1 MQTLEGFRL
10 SPQQKHLWLL
20 QQNSLAYRASCAIQ
34 IEGNLNVEALK
45 SALNQIVNRHENL
58 RTTFHRQPGIKIP
71 IQVIAESGTLSW
83 NQANLKELNFQEQS
97 VYIEQLF
104 QEAGNFNFKSKPES
118 ILHSSLLTLSD
129 NQHILLIT
137 LPALCADSWTLRNLV
152 KEISQT
158 YEAYFNGENL
168 FDEEPVQYIQFS
180 EWQNELLEDEDA
192 ETGKAYWRNQTFPN
206 LALPFEAQSR
216 SSAQFKSDVYTVQ
229 IHPNIAAKLD
239 AIATLYN
246 ASLSEVLFACWY
258 TLLWRLTGQSD
269 IAISTVYSGRKYE
282 ELHEILGLLAKWLPV
297 RCSLQNNLKFREV
310 LSQVG
315 ENLREVDQWQDYFV
329 GEERTDYVNDAV
341 NFPIGFEFEE
351 WSDKYRAG
359 DVSFT
364 IDQQYVCFDR
374 FKLKLNCVRRE
385 KSLAAEFHYDTE
397 LFDKEAIQCI
407 AEQFQ
412 TLVESAANNPE
423 AALSELNILSDRT
436 RHHLLVELNNTQTNY
451 PQTQCIHHLFEQQV
465 ERTPNNIAVVFEN
478 QHLTYAELNAKANQ
492 LAHYLKQQGVG
503 AEVLVGIYAERSLN
517 SIIALLGI
525 LKAGGAYLPLDPALP
540 AESLAFRLHDAKVPV
555 LLTQQGLLKRED
567 AATQSVVYLDA
578 DWEIIAQESDAN
590 PISELTPENLA
601 DTVRLTSTPTP
612 LDPPLPPP
620 LKRGVEEGSLV
631 TPFLQGEESPVPP
644 FPAREGGLGGLG
656 QPSIENL
663 AYVLYTSGSTG
674 QPKGVAIEHRQILN
688 YLHTI
693 LEKLELPAGAKFA
706 TVSTFAADLGNTVIF
721 PALCT
726 GGCLHIVSQDRAS
739 DPEALAEYFQRHPID
754 CLKIVPSHLA
764 TLLASS
770 ASSSVLP
777 RQCLVLGGEAA
788 SWDLIEKV
796 QQSAPNCRILNHY
809 GPTETTVG
817 VLTYPVKS
825 KGDSYNT
832 KTVPIGRA
840 IANTQVYLLDEQLQ
854 PVPIGVPGELYIG
867 GAGLAREY
875 LNRPELTAEKFI
887 TVENLGGQDT
897 HPTRVYKTGDKAR
910 YLPDGN
916 IEFLGRVDYQ
926 VKIRGFRV
934 ELGEI
939 EAVLSQH
946 PGVRQAVVSLSE
958 DESGNNRLIGY
969 VVPNPK
975 QAPSVSD
982 LRHFLLNKFPEY
994 MVPSAFVL
1002 LKTLPLTPNGKVDR
1016 RALPAAEQTR
1026 PELEAVFVAPR
1037 TQIEQ
1042 QLAEIW
1048 AKLLGLEKV
1057 GIHDNFFDLG
1067 GHSLLITQLLAKVR
1081 DTFQVNLSLRSLF
1094 ELPTVANIAEKI
1106 AIAQLSESSSEIV
1119 TEDAIN
1125 LKAEAVLDPTIRPDS
1140 VTYNPNV
1147 PPLAIFLT
1155 GATGFLGSFLLYE
1168 LLQQTQADIYCLV
1181 RAETIEL
1188 GKKKIQSSLESYL
1201 LWDESFN
1208 SRIIP
1213 VLGDLSQPLLGLSKE
1228 QFLKM
1233 ASQLDVIYH
1242 NGALVNFTYP
1252 YSVLK
1257 APNVLGTQEV
1267 LRLASQITVK
1277 PVHFISTISVVFSN
1291 NPDVSVVREQ
1301 DSLDEAKMPSGGYA
1315 QSKWVAEKLVTIARE
1330 RGLPICIYR
1339 PGRISGHSKT
1349 GACNPGDHTYRM
1361 IKGCI
1366 QLKSIPNQDI
1376 KLNLSPIDYV
1386 SKAIVS
1392 LSNQKE
1398 SIGKAF
1404 HLVNPHPLPLKE
1416 MTNYISSLGYPVELV
1431 SYEKWRSQ
1439 LINTADSSEN
1449 ALYPLLSIFAE
1460 ETSNTQPKN
1469 SPIRQF
1475 DCQNTLT
1482 GLAGTSITC
1491 PPVDAE
1497 LFSTYFSYL
1506 IQTGFLNSPPLQL
1519 QTN

>member
-10 SPQQKHLWLL
+10 SPQQKRLCLL
-20 QQNSLAYRASCAIQ
+20 QNSEAYCASCAIQ
-34 IEGNLNVEALK
+34 IEGNLSVEVLKAALK
-45 SALNQIVNRHENL
+45 QMVDRHESL

-71 IQVIAESGTLSW
+71 IQVIAESGALSW
-83 NQANLKELNFQEQS
+83 NPVNLKELNFQEQS
-97 VYIEQLF
+97 AYIEQLF
-104 QEAGNFNFKSKPES
+104 QEAGNFNFKSKSKS

-129 NQHILLIT
+129 NRHILLVT
-137 LPALCADSWTLRNLV
+137 LPALCADSWTLKNLV

-158 YEAYFNGENL
+158 YDACLKGENL

-180 EWQNELLEDEDA
+180 EWQNEILEDEDA

-206 LALPFEAQSR
+206 LVLPFEAKPR
-216 SSAQFKSDVYTVQ
+216 SSERFKLDVYTVK
-229 IHPNIAAKLD
+229 IHPDVAAKLD

-246 ASLSEVLFACWY
+246 ASLSEVLFACCY

-269 IAISTVYSGRKYE
+269 IAISTVFSGRKYE
-282 ELHEILGLLAKWLPV
+282 ELHEVLGLLAKWLPV
-297 RCSLQNNLKFREV
+297 RCSLQNNLRFSEV
-310 LSQVG
+310 LLKVS
-315 ENLREVDQWQDYFV
+315 ENLREVDQWQEYFV
-329 GEERTDYVNDAV
+329 GEESADSDNDAV
-341 NFPIGFEFEE
+341 NLPICFEFEE
-351 WSDKYRAG
+351 WLDKYRAG
-359 DVSFT
+359 DVFFS
-364 IDQQYVCFDR
+364 IYQQYVCFDR
-374 FKLKLNCVRRE
+374 FNLKLSCVRRE
-385 KSLAAEFHYDTE
+385 ESLTAEFHYDTA
-397 LFDKEAIQCI
+397 LFDKAAIQCI

-412 TLVESAANNPE
+412 TLVENVTNNPE
-423 AALSELNILSDRT
+423 AAISELNIISDRT
-436 RHHLLVELNNTQTNY
+436 RHHLFIELNNTQTNY

-465 ERTPNNIAVVFEN
+465 ERTPDNIAVVFEN
-478 QHLTYAELNAKANQ
+478 QQLTYAELNAKANQ
-492 LAHYLKQQGVG
+492 LAHYLKRQGVG

-540 AESLAFRLHDAKVPV
+540 AESLTFRLQDAKVSV

-567 AATQSVVYLDA
+567 AQPQSVVYLDA
-578 DWEIIAQESDAN
+578 DWETIAQESDAN
-590 PISELTPENLA
+590 PISKLA
-601 DTVRLTSTPTP
+601 P
-612 LDPPLPPP
+612 
-620 LKRGVEEGSLV
+620 
-631 TPFLQGEESPVPP
+631 
-644 FPAREGGLGGLG
+644 
-656 QPSIENL
+656 ENL

-674 QPKGVAIEHRQILN
+674 QPKGVAIEHQQILN
-688 YLHTI
+688 YLHAI
-693 LEKLELPAGAKFA
+693 LEKLELPAGASFA

-726 GGCLHIVSQDRAS
+726 GGCLHIVSQERAS
-739 DPEALAEYFQRHPID
+739 DPEALADYFQRHPID

-770 ASSSVLP
+770 ASSSLLP

-788 SWDLIEKV
+788 SWDLVEKV

-825 KGDSYNT
+825 KRDSYNA

-840 IANTQVYLLDEQLQ
+840 IANTQVYLLDEYLQ
-854 PVPIGVPGELYIG
+854 PVPTGVPGELYIG
-867 GAGLAREY
+867 GVPLARGY

-887 TVENLGGQDT
+887 TVENLGGQDA

-926 VKIRGFRV
+926 VKIRGFRI

-946 PGVRQAVVSLSE
+946 PGVRQAVVWLSE
-958 DESGNNRLIGY
+958 DEAGNKRLIGY

-975 QAPSVSD
+975 QASSVSD

-1016 RALPAAEQTR
+1016 RALPAPEQTR
-1026 PELEAVFVAPR
+1026 PELEAVYVAPR
-1037 TQIEQ
+1037 TSVEE
-1042 QLAEIW
+1042 QLAKIW
-1048 AKLLGLEKV
+1048 AKLLGFEKV

-1067 GHSLLITQLLAKVR
+1067 GHSLLITQLLAQVR
-1081 DTFQVNLSLRSLF
+1081 DTFKVNLSLHSLF

-1106 AIAQLSESSSEIV
+1106 AITQLSESSSNIV
-1119 TEDAIN
+1119 TEHAIN
-1125 LKAEAVLDPTIRPDS
+1125 LKAEAVLDPTIRPDGIA
-1140 VTYNPNV
+1140 YHPNV
-1147 PPLAIFLT
+1147 SPLAIFLT

-1168 LLQQTQADIYCLV
+1168 LLQQTQADIHCLV
-1181 RAETIEL
+1181 RSETIEL
-1188 GKKKIQSSLESYL
+1188 GKQKIQRSLESYL

-1213 VLGDLSQPLLGLSKE
+1213 VLGDLSQPLLGLSDK
-1228 QFLKM
+1228 QFQQM
-1233 ASQLDVIYH
+1233 ASKLDAIYH

-1267 LRLASQITVK
+1267 LRLASQIKVK
-1277 PVHFISTISVVFSN
+1277 PVHFISTISVVSPD
-1291 NPDVSVVREQ
+1291 NPDIRVVREQ
-1301 DSLDEAKMPSGGYA
+1301 DSLDDAKMPSDGYA

-1339 PGRISGHSKT
+1339 PGRISGDSQT
-1349 GACNPGDHTYRM
+1349 GACNPDDHTYRM

-1366 QLKSIPNQDI
+1366 QLGSIPNQDI
-1376 KLNLSPIDYV
+1376 QLNLSPVDYV
-1386 SKAIVS
+1386 SKAVVY

-1398 SIGKAF
+1398 SLGKAF
-1404 HLVNPHPLPLKE
+1404 HLVNPQPLPLKE
-1416 MTNYISSLGYPVELV
+1416 MANYIRSLGYPIELV
-1431 SYEKWRSQ
+1431 SYEKWRLQ

-1460 ETSNTQPKN
+1460 ETSNTQPNN
-1469 SPIRQF
+1469 SSIQHF

-1482 GLAGTSITC
+1482 RLAGTSIAC

-1519 QTN
+1519 QTT

>member
-20 QQNSLAYRASCAIQ
+20 QQDSLAYRAFCAIQ
-34 IEGNLNVEALK
+34 IEGNLNVQALK
-45 SALNQIVNRHENL
+45 SALNQIVNRHESF

-71 IQVIAESGTLSW
+71 IQVIAKSRTLSW
-83 NQANLKELNFQEQS
+83 NQANLKELNSQEQS
-97 VYIEQLF
+97 AYIEQLF
-104 QEAGNFNFKSKPES
+104 QEAGNFHFKSKPES
-118 ILHSSLLTLSD
+118 ILYSSLLTLSD

-137 LPALCADSWTLRNLV
+137 LPALCADSWTLKNLV

-158 YEAYFNGENL
+158 YQAYFNGENL
-168 FDEEPVQYIQFS
+168 PDEEPVQYIQFS

-192 ETGKAYWRNQTFPN
+192 ETAKVYWRNQTFPS
-206 LALPFEAQSR
+206 LGLPFEAQPR
-216 SSAQFKSDVYTVQ
+216 SSERFEPEVYTVK
-229 IHPNIAAKLD
+229 IHPDVAAKLD

-269 IAISTVYSGRKYE
+269 IAISTVFSGRKYE
-282 ELHEILGLLAKWLPV
+282 ELHEVLGLLAKWLPV
-297 RCSLQNNLKFREV
+297 RCSLQNNLKFSEV
-310 LSQVG
+310 LSQLG
-315 ENLREVDQWQDYFV
+315 ETLREVDQWQDYFV
-329 GEERTDYVNDAV
+329 EEERTNFVNDAV

-359 DVSFT
+359 DASFS
-364 IDQQYVCFDR
+364 ICQQYVCFDR
-374 FKLKLNCVRRE
+374 FKLKLSCVQKE
-385 KSLAAEFHYDTE
+385 ESLAAEFHYDTE
-397 LFDKEAIQCI
+397 LFDKAAIQCI

-423 AALSELNILSDRT
+423 AAVSELNIISDRT
-436 RHHLLVELNNTQTNY
+436 RHHLLVELNNTQSNY
-451 PQTQCIHHLFEQQV
+451 PQTRCIHHLFEQQV
-465 ERTPNNIAVVFEN
+465 ERTPDNIAVVFEN
-478 QHLTYAELNAKANQ
+478 QQLTYSELNRRANQ
-492 LAHYLKQQGVG
+492 LAHYLKQQGVD
-503 AEVLVGIYAERSLN
+503 AEVLVGIYAERSLD

-525 LKAGGAYLPLDPALP
+525 LKAGGAYLPLDSALP
-540 AESLAFRLHDAKVPV
+540 QESLTFRLQDAKVPV
-555 LLTQQGLLKRED
+555 LLTQKGLLNY
-567 AATQSVVYLDA
+567 AATQTVVYLDA
-578 DWEIIAQESDAN
+578 DWEIIAQESEAN
-590 PISELTPENLA
+590 PTSALAPE
-601 DTVRLTSTPTP
+601 S
-612 LDPPLPPP
+612 
-620 LKRGVEEGSLV
+620 
-631 TPFLQGEESPVPP
+631 
-644 FPAREGGLGGLG
+644 
-656 QPSIENL
+656 L

-674 QPKGVAIEHRQILN
+674 QPKAVAIEHRQILN
-688 YLHTI
+688 YLHGI
-693 LEKLELPAGAKFA
+693 VDKLELPADASFA

-726 GGCLHIVSQDRAS
+726 GGCLHIVSQDRVS

-770 ASSSVLP
+770 ASSSLLP
-777 RQCLVLGGEAA
+777 RRCLVLGGEAA
-788 SWDLIEKV
+788 SWDLIEKI

-825 KGDSYNT
+825 KQASYNS

-840 IANTQVYLLDEQLQ
+840 IANTQIYLLDQQLQ

-867 GAGLAREY
+867 GAPLARGY

-887 TVENLGGQDT
+887 NIEHLCGQDA
-897 HPTRVYKTGDKAR
+897 HPIRLYRTGDKAR

-916 IEFLGRVDYQ
+916 IEFLGRVDHQ
-926 VKIRGFRV
+926 VKIRGFRI

-958 DESGNNRLIGY
+958 DEAGNKRLVGY
-969 VVPNPK
+969 VIPSPK

-994 MVPSAFVL
+994 MVPSAFVM
-1002 LKTLPLTPNGKVDR
+1002 LKALPLTPNGKVDR
-1016 RALPAAEQTR
+1016 PALPAPEQTR
-1026 PELEAVFVAPR
+1026 PELEAVYIAPR
-1037 TQIEQ
+1037 TPIEA

-1048 AKLLGLEKV
+1048 VKLLGLEKV
-1057 GIHDNFFDLG
+1057 GIHDNFFELG
-1067 GHSLLITQLLAKVR
+1067 GHSLLITQLLAQVR
-1081 DTFQVNLSLRSLF
+1081 DTFKVNLSLHSLF
-1094 ELPTVANIAEKI
+1094 ERPTIANVAQKI
-1106 AIAQLSESSSEIV
+1106 TISEQSELGTISDK
-1119 TEDAIN
+1119 EDALD
-1125 LKAEAVLDPTIRPDS
+1125 LKAEAVLDPTIYPNGI
-1140 VTYNPNV
+1140 TYNQNV
-1147 PPLAIFLT
+1147 SPVTIFLT

-1181 RAETIEL
+1181 RSNTIES
-1188 GKKKIQSSLESYL
+1188 GQKKIQSSLESYL

-1213 VLGDLSQPLLGLSKE
+1213 VIGDLSQPLLGLSKE
-1228 QFLKM
+1228 QFKQM
-1233 ASQLDVIYH
+1233 ASQLDAIYH
-1242 NGALVNFTYP
+1242 NGAFVNFTYP

-1267 LRLASQITVK
+1267 LRLASQVKVK
-1277 PVHFISTISVVFSN
+1277 PVHFISTISVVFSS
-1291 NPDVSVVREQ
+1291 NPNVRVVQEQ
-1301 DSLDEAKMPSGGYA
+1301 DSLDDAKMPSEGYA

-1330 RGLPICIYR
+1330 RGLPVSIYR
-1339 PGRISGHSKT
+1339 PGRISGHSQI
-1349 GACNPGDHTYRM
+1349 GVCNTGDHTYRM

-1366 QLKSIPNQDI
+1366 QLGSIPNQDI
-1376 KLNLSPIDYV
+1376 QLNLSPVDYV
-1386 SKAIVS
+1386 SKAIIY
-1392 LSNQKE
+1392 LSNQNE
-1398 SIGKAF
+1398 SLGKAF
-1404 HLVNPHPLPLKE
+1404 HLVNPQPLPLSE
-1416 MTNYISSLGYPVELV
+1416 MVNYICSLGYPVELV

-1439 LINTADSSEN
+1439 LMNAVDSPEN
-1449 ALYPLLSIFAE
+1449 ALYPLISIFAE
-1460 ETSNTQPKN
+1460 ETSNTQSKN
-1469 SPIRQF
+1469 SPLQL

-1482 GLAGTSITC
+1482 GLAGTPIIC

-1506 IQTGFLNSPPLQL
+1506 IQTGFLNPPPLQP
-1519 QTN
+1519 QISQD

>member
-20 QQNSLAYRASCAIQ
+20 QQDSLAYRAYCAIQ
-34 IEGNLNVEALK
+34 VEGNLNVQALR
-45 SALNQIVNRHENL
+45 SALNKIVNRHESL

-83 NQANLKELNFQEQS
+83 NQVNLKELNFQEQS
-97 VYIEQLF
+97 AYIEQLF
-104 QEAGNFNFKSKPES
+104 REAGNFHFKSKPES
-118 ILHSSLLTLSD
+118 ILHSSLLKLSD
-129 NQHILLIT
+129 NRHILLIT
-137 LPALCADSWTLRNLV
+137 LPALCADSWMLKNLV

-158 YEAYFNGENL
+158 YEAYFNGGNL
-168 FDEEPVQYIQFS
+168 SDEEPVQYIQFS
-180 EWQNELLEDEDA
+180 EWQNEILEDEDA

-206 LALPFEAQSR
+206 LALPFEAQPR
-216 SSAQFKSDVYTVQ
+216 SSERFEPDVYAVKMN
-229 IHPNIAAKLD
+229 PDFAAKLD
-239 AIATLYN
+239 VIATLYN
-246 ASLSEVLFACWY
+246 ANLSEVLFACWH

-282 ELHEILGLLAKWLPV
+282 ELQEVLGLLAKWVPV
-297 RCSLQNNLKFREV
+297 RCSLQNNLKFSEV
-310 LSQVG
+310 LSQLG
-315 ENLREVDQWQDYFV
+315 GTLREVDQWQDYFV
-329 GEERTDYVNDAV
+329 GGESTDSDNDTV

-351 WSDKYRAG
+351 WSDQYCAG
-359 DVSFT
+359 DVSFA
-364 IDQQYVCFDR
+364 IYQQYVCVDR
-374 FKLKLNCVRRE
+374 FKLKLSCVCKE
-385 KSLAAEFHYDTE
+385 ESLTAEFHYDTE
-397 LFDKEAIQCI
+397 LFEKTAIQCI

-423 AALSELNILSDRT
+423 AVVSELNIISDRT
-436 RHHLLVELNNTQTNY
+436 RHHLLVELNNTQSNY

-465 ERTPNNIAVVFEN
+465 KRTPDNIAVVFEN
-478 QHLTYAELNAKANQ
+478 QQLTYAELNAKANQ

-503 AEVLVGIYAERSLN
+503 AEVLVGIYAERSLD

-525 LKAGGAYLPLDPALP
+525 LKAGGAYLPLDSALP
-540 AESLAFRLHDAKVPV
+540 AESLTFRLQDAKVPI
-555 LLTQQGLLKRED
+555 LLTQQGLLKREN
-567 AATQSVVYLDA
+567 AAIQSVIYLDA
-578 DWEIIAQESDAN
+578 DWEIIAQESEAN
-590 PISELTPENLA
+590 PTSELIP
-601 DTVRLTSTPTP
+601 
-612 LDPPLPPP
+612 
-620 LKRGVEEGSLV
+620 
-631 TPFLQGEESPVPP
+631 
-644 FPAREGGLGGLG
+644 
-656 QPSIENL
+656 ENL

-688 YLHTI
+688 YLHSI
-693 LEKLELPAGAKFA
+693 VEKLELPAGANFA
-706 TVSTFAADLGNTVIF
+706 MVSTFAADLGNTVIF

-764 TLLASS
+764 TLLTSS
-770 ASSSVLP
+770 ASSSLLP

-788 SWDLIEKV
+788 SWDLVEKV

-825 KGDSYNT
+825 KCDSYNA
-832 KTVPIGRA
+832 KTVPIGCA

-854 PVPIGVPGELYIG
+854 PVPIGVPGEIYIG
-867 GAGLAREY
+867 GAGLARGY

-887 TVENLGGQDT
+887 TVENLGGQDA

-926 VKIRGFRV
+926 VKIRGFRI

-958 DESGNNRLIGY
+958 DESANKRLIGY
-969 VVPNPK
+969 VVPK
-975 QAPSVSD
+975 QQAPSISD

-1002 LKTLPLTPNGKVDR
+1002 LKSLPLTSNGKIDR
-1016 RALPAAEQTR
+1016 RALPAPEQTR
-1026 PELEAVFVAPR
+1026 PELEAIYVAPR
-1037 TQIEQ
+1037 TLVEE

-1048 AKLLGLEKV
+1048 AQVLGLEQV

-1081 DTFQVNLSLRSLF
+1081 DTFKVNLSLRSLF
-1094 ELPTVANIAEKI
+1094 QEPTVANIAKTI
-1106 AIAQLSESSSEIV
+1106 AIAQQAKPGSKV
-1119 TEDAIN
+1119 DEDAID
-1125 LKAEAVLDPTIRPDS
+1125 LKAEAVLDSAIRPNGIP
-1140 VTYNPNV
+1140 YNPDIA
-1147 PPLAIFLT
+1147 PTTIFLT
-1155 GATGFLGSFLLYE
+1155 GATGFLGAFLLYE
-1168 LLQQTQADIYCLV
+1168 LLQQTKADIYCSV
-1181 RAETIEL
+1181 RAETIDL
-1188 GKKKIQSSLESYL
+1188 GKQKIQHSLESYL

-1213 VLGDLSQPLLGLSKE
+1213 VLGDLSQPLLGLSREKF
-1228 QFLKM
+1228 QQM
-1233 ASQLDVIYH
+1233 ASQVDVIYH
-1242 NGALVNFTYP
+1242 NGAFVNFTYP
-1252 YSVLK
+1252 YSALK
-1257 APNVLGTQEV
+1257 AANVLGTQEV
-1267 LRLASQITVK
+1267 LRLASQIKVK
-1277 PVHFISTISVVFSN
+1277 PVHFISTLSVVVQN
-1291 NPDVSVVREQ
+1291 NPDVSLVREQ
-1301 DSLDEAKMPSGGYA
+1301 DSLDEAKRPSSGYA

-1330 RGLPICIYR
+1330 RGFPICIYR

-1349 GACNPGDHTYRM
+1349 GACNPSDHTYRM

-1366 QLKSIPNQDI
+1366 QLGSIPNQNI
-1376 KLNLSPIDYV
+1376 QLNFSPVDYV

-1404 HLVNPHPLPLKE
+1404 HLVNPQPLPLKE
-1416 MTNYISSLGYPVELV
+1416 MANYIRSLGYPIELV
-1431 SYEKWRSQ
+1431 GYEQWRSQ
-1439 LINTADSSEN
+1439 LLSTADSPEN
-1449 ALYPLLSIFAE
+1449 ALYPLLSIFSE
-1460 ETSNTQPKN
+1460 ESSNSQ
-1469 SPIRQF
+1469 SQDSAVQHF
-1475 DCQNTLT
+1475 DCHNTLT
-1482 GLAGTSITC
+1482 GLVGTSIVC

-1497 LFSTYFSYL
+1497 VFSTYFSYL
-1506 IQTGFLNSPPLQL
+1506 IQTGFLNPPPLQP
-1519 QTN
+1519 QISQN

>member
-1 MQTLEGFRL
+1 MQTLQGFRL

-20 QQNSLAYRASCAIQ
+20 QQDSLAYRVSCAIQ
-34 IEGNLNVEALK
+34 IEGNPNEEALK
-45 SALNQIVNRHENL
+45 IALKQIVDRHESL

-83 NQANLKELNFQEQS
+83 NQVNLKELNFQEQS
-97 VYIEQLF
+97 AYIEQLF
-104 QEAGNFNFKSKPES
+104 QETGCFSFKSKSKS

-129 NQHILLIT
+129 NRHILLVT
-137 LPALCADSWTLRNLV
+137 LPALCADSWTLKNLV

-158 YEAYFNGENL
+158 YEAYFKGENL
-168 FDEEPVQYIQFS
+168 SDEEPVQYIQFS

-192 ETGKAYWRNQTFPN
+192 ETGKAYWRNQTFPS
-206 LALPFEAQSR
+206 LALPFEAQPR
-216 SSAQFKSDVYTVQ
+216 SSARFEPEVYTVK
-229 IHPNIAAKLD
+229 IHPDVAAKLD
-239 AIATLYN
+239 VIATLYN

-269 IAISTVYSGRKYE
+269 IAINTVFSGRKYE
-282 ELHEILGLLAKWLPV
+282 ELQEVLGLLAKWLPV
-297 RCSLQNNLKFREV
+297 RCSLQNNLKFSEV

-315 ENLREVDQWQDYFV
+315 ETLREVDQWQDYFIK
-329 GEERTDYVNDAV
+329 EESACYDNDAV
-341 NFPIGFEFEE
+341 NFPISFEFEE
-351 WSDKYRAG
+351 WSDKYCAA
-359 DVSFT
+359 DVSFE
-364 IDQQYVCFDR
+364 IYQQYVCFDR
-374 FKLKLNCVRRE
+374 FKLKLSCVRRE

-412 TLVESAANNPE
+412 ALLESAANNPE
-423 AALSELNILSDRT
+423 AAVGELNIISDRT

-451 PQTQCIHHLFEQQV
+451 PQTQFIHHLFEQQV
-465 ERTPNNIAVVFEN
+465 ERTPNNIAIVFEN
-478 QHLTYAELNAKANQ
+478 QHLTYAELNAKANH
-492 LAHYLKQQGVG
+492 LAHYLKQQGVS
-503 AEVLVGIYAERSLN
+503 AEELVGIYAERSLN

-540 AESLAFRLHDAKVPV
+540 KESLAFRLHDAKVPV
-555 LLTQQGLLKRED
+555 LLTQQELLKRED
-567 AATQSVVYLDA
+567 IATQTVVYLDA
-578 DWEIIAQESDAN
+578 DWETIAQESEAN
-590 PISELTPENLA
+590 PISELTPENLT

-612 LDPPLPPP
+612 H
-620 LKRGVEEGSLV
+620 
-631 TPFLQGEESPVPP
+631 LQGEESPVPP

-674 QPKGVAIEHRQILN
+674 QPKGVAIEHQQILN
-688 YLHTI
+688 YLHAI
-693 LEKLELPAGAKFA
+693 LEKLELPAGASFA
-706 TVSTFAADLGNTVIF
+706 MVSTFAADLGNTVIF

-739 DPEALAEYFQRHPID
+739 DPEALADYFQRHPID

-764 TLLASS
+764 SLLASS
-770 ASSSVLP
+770 ASSSLLP

-788 SWDLIEKV
+788 SWDLVEKV
-796 QQSAPNCRILNHY
+796 QQYAPSCRILNHY

-825 KGDSYNT
+825 KRDSYNAT
-832 KTVPIGRA
+832 TVPIGRA
-840 IANTQVYLLDEQLQ
+840 IANTQVYLLDEHLQ

-867 GAGLAREY
+867 GAGLARGY

-887 TVENLGGQDT
+887 TVENLGGQDV

-916 IEFLGRVDYQ
+916 IEFLGRVDHQ
-926 VKIRGFRV
+926 VKIRGFRI

-958 DESGNNRLIGY
+958 DESANKRLIGY
-969 VVPNPK
+969 VIPK
-975 QAPSVSD
+975 QQAPSISD

-1002 LKTLPLTPNGKVDR
+1002 LKSLPLTSNGKIDR
-1016 RALPAAEQTR
+1016 RALPAPEQTR
-1026 PELEAVFVAPR
+1026 PELEAIYVAPR
-1037 TQIEQ
+1037 TLVEE

-1048 AKLLGLEKV
+1048 AQVLGLEKV

-1081 DTFQVNLSLRSLF
+1081 DTFKVNLSLRSLF
-1094 ELPTVANIAEKI
+1094 QDPTVANIAKKI
-1106 AIAQLSESSSEIV
+1106 AIAQQAKPGSKV
-1119 TEDAIN
+1119 DEDVID
-1125 LKAEAVLDPTIRPDS
+1125 LKAEAVLDSTIRPNGIP
-1140 VTYNPNV
+1140 YNPDIA
-1147 PPLAIFLT
+1147 PTTIFLT
-1155 GATGFLGSFLLYE
+1155 GATGFLGAFLLYE

-1181 RAETIEL
+1181 RAETIDL
-1188 GKKKIQSSLESYL
+1188 GKKKIQHSLESYL
-1201 LWDESFN
+1201 LWDKSFN

-1213 VLGDLSQPLLGLSKE
+1213 VLGDLSQPLLGLSEE
-1228 QFLKM
+1228 QFQKM
-1233 ASQLDVIYH
+1233 ASQVDVIYH
-1242 NGALVNFTYP
+1242 NGAFVNFTYP
-1252 YSVLK
+1252 YSALK
-1257 APNVLGTQEV
+1257 AANVLGTQEV
-1267 LRLASQITVK
+1267 LRLASQIKVK
-1277 PVHFISTISVVFSN
+1277 PVHFISTISVVVPN
-1291 NPDVSVVREQ
+1291 NPDVSLVREQ
-1301 DSLDEAKMPSGGYA
+1301 DSLDEAKMPSSGYA

-1330 RGLPICIYR
+1330 RGFPICIYR

-1349 GACNPGDHTYRM
+1349 GACNPSDHTYRM

-1366 QLKSIPNQDI
+1366 QLGSIPNQNTQ
-1376 KLNLSPIDYV
+1376 LNFSPVDYV
-1386 SKAIVS
+1386 SQAIVS

-1404 HLVNPHPLPLKE
+1404 HLVNPQPLPLKE
-1416 MTNYISSLGYPVELV
+1416 MANYIRSLGYPIELV
-1431 SYEKWRSQ
+1431 AYEQWRSQ
-1439 LINTADSSEN
+1439 LINTADSPEN
-1449 ALYPLLSIFAE
+1449 ALYPLLSMFSE
-1460 ETSNTQPKN
+1460 ESSNSQSQD
-1469 SPIRQF
+1469 SPVQHF
-1475 DCQNTLT
+1475 DCHNTLT
-1482 GLAGTSITC
+1482 GLARTSIIC

-1497 LFSTYFSYL
+1497 VFSTYFSYL
-1506 IQTGFLNSPPLQL
+1506 IQTGFLSPPPLQP
-1519 QTN
+1519 QISQN

>member
-20 QQNSLAYRASCAIQ
+20 QQDSLAYRTSCAIQ

-45 SALNQIVNRHENL
+45 LALKQIIDRHESL

-83 NQANLKELNFQEQS
+83 NQANLKELNLQEQS
-97 VYIEQLF
+97 AYIEQLF
-104 QEAGNFNFKSKPES
+104 QEIGSFDFKPKPEP
-118 ILHSSLLTLSD
+118 ILSSSLLALSD
-129 NQHILLIT
+129 NQNILLVT
-137 LPALCADSWTLRNLV
+137 LLALCADSWTLKNLV

-158 YEAYFNGENL
+158 YEACCKSENL
-168 FDEEPVQYIQFS
+168 SDEEPVQYIQFS

-192 ETGKAYWRNQTFPN
+192 ETGKAYWRNQTFPS
-206 LALPFEAQSR
+206 LALPFEAQPR
-216 SSAQFKSDVYTVQ
+216 SLAQFEPEVYTVK
-229 IHPNIAAKLD
+229 IHPDVAAKID

-246 ASLSEVLFACWY
+246 ASFSEVLFACWY
-258 TLLWRLTGQSD
+258 TLLLRLTGQSD
-269 IAISTVYSGRKYE
+269 IAVSTVYSGRKYE
-282 ELHEILGLLAKWLPV
+282 ELHEVLGLLAKWLPV
-297 RCSLQNNLKFREV
+297 RCSLQSNLKFSEV

-315 ENLREVDQWQDYFV
+315 EKLREVDQWQDYFV
-329 GEERTDYVNDAV
+329 GEESTDSDNDAV
-341 NFPIGFEFEE
+341 NFPIAFEFEE

-359 DVSFT
+359 DVSFS
-364 IDQQYVCFDR
+364 IYQQYVCFDR
-374 FKLKLNCVRRE
+374 FKLKLSCVRKE
-385 KSLAAEFHYDTE
+385 ESLTTEFHYDTE
-397 LFDKEAIQCI
+397 LFDKAAIQCI

-423 AALSELNILSDRT
+423 AVVSELNLISDRT

-451 PQTQCIHHLFEQQV
+451 PQTPCIHHLFEQQV
-465 ERTPNNIAVVFEN
+465 ERTPNNIAVFFEN
-478 QHLTYAELNAKANQ
+478 QQLTYAELNRRANQ
-492 LAHYLKQQGVG
+492 LAHYLKRQGVG
-503 AEVLVGIYAERSLN
+503 SEVLVGIYAERSLN

-525 LKAGGAYLPLDPALP
+525 LKADGAYLPLDPALP
-540 AESLAFRLHDAKVPV
+540 KESLTFRLQDAKVPV

-567 AATQSVVYLDA
+567 AQPQTVVYLDV

-590 PISELTPENLA
+590 PTSELTP
-601 DTVRLTSTPTP
+601 
-612 LDPPLPPP
+612 
-620 LKRGVEEGSLV
+620 
-631 TPFLQGEESPVPP
+631 
-644 FPAREGGLGGLG
+644 
-656 QPSIENL
+656 ENL

-688 YLHTI
+688 YLYAI
-693 LEKLELPAGAKFA
+693 LEKLELPAGASLA
-706 TVSTFAADLGNTVIF
+706 MVSTFAADLGNTVIF

-739 DPEALAEYFQRHPID
+739 DPEALTEYFQRHPID

-764 TLLASS
+764 TFLASS
-770 ASSSVLP
+770 ASASILP
-777 RQCLVLGGEAA
+777 HQCLVLGGEAA
-788 SWDLIEKV
+788 SWDLVEKV
-796 QQSAPNCRILNHY
+796 QQYAPNCRILNHY

-817 VLTYPVKS
+817 VLTYPVKN
-825 KGDSYNT
+825 KRDSYSA

-840 IANTQVYLLDEQLQ
+840 IANTQVYLLDKQLQ

-867 GAGLAREY
+867 GAPLARGY

-887 TVENLGGQDT
+887 TVKNLGGQDVY
-897 HPTRVYKTGDKAR
+897 PTRVYKTGDKAR

-958 DESGNNRLIGY
+958 DESGNKRLIGY
-969 VVPNPK
+969 VIPK
-975 QAPSVSD
+975 QQQAPSISD
-982 LRHFLLNKFPEY
+982 LRHFCFNKLPEY
-994 MVPSAFVL
+994 MVPSAFVP
-1002 LKTLPLTPNGKVDR
+1002 LKSLPLTPNGKIDR
-1016 RALPAAEQTR
+1016 RALPAPEQTR
-1026 PELEAVFVAPR
+1026 PELEAIYVAPR
-1037 TQIEQ
+1037 TPIEA

-1048 AKLLGLEKV
+1048 AKLLDLKKV
-1057 GIHDNFFDLG
+1057 GVHDNFFDLG

-1081 DTFQVNLSLRSLF
+1081 DTFKVNLSLASLF

-1106 AIAQLSESSSEIV
+1106 AIALGAAPEAIAQQARPGIKIEQ
-1119 TEDAIN
+1119 DAIA
-1125 LKAEAVLDPTIRPDS
+1125 LKAEAVLDPTIRPDGIP
-1140 VTYNPNV
+1140 YNPDIA
-1147 PPLAIFLT
+1147 PISIFLT

-1168 LLQQTQADIYCLV
+1168 LLQQTQTDIYCLV
-1181 RAETIEL
+1181 RSKTLES
-1188 GKKKIQSSLESYL
+1188 GKKKIQNSLDSYL

-1213 VLGDLSQPLLGLSKE
+1213 VLGDLSQPLLGLSEE
-1228 QFLKM
+1228 QFQKM
-1233 ASQLDVIYH
+1233 AIQLDVIYH
-1242 NGALVNFTYP
+1242 NGAFVNFTYP
-1252 YSVLK
+1252 YSALK
-1257 APNVLGTQEV
+1257 AANVLGTQDV
-1267 LRLASQITVK
+1267 LRLASQIKIK
-1277 PVHFISTISVVFSN
+1277 PVHFISTISVVYPN
-1291 NPDVSVVREQ
+1291 NPEVEVVREQ
-1301 DSLDEAKMPSGGYA
+1301 DSLDDAKMPSDGYA
-1315 QSKWVAEKLVTIARE
+1315 QSKWVAEKLVAIARE

-1366 QLKSIPNQDI
+1366 QLGSIPNQDI
-1376 KLNLSPIDYV
+1376 KLNLSPVDYV

-1404 HLVNPHPLPLKE
+1404 HLVNPQPLPLKE
-1416 MTNYISSLGYPVELV
+1416 MANYIRSLGYPIELV
-1431 SYEKWRSQ
+1431 AYKQWRSQ
-1439 LINTADSSEN
+1439 LINTADSPEN

-1460 ETSNTQPKN
+1460 ETSNTQPK
-1469 SPIRQF
+1469 SSAIQQF
-1475 DCQNTLT
+1475 DYQNTLT
-1482 GLAGTSITC
+1482 GLAGASIIC

-1497 LFSTYFSYL
+1497 LFRTYFSYL
-1506 IQTGFLNSPPLQL
+1506 IQIGFLNSPRLHHQIH
-1519 QTN
+1519 QNWHN